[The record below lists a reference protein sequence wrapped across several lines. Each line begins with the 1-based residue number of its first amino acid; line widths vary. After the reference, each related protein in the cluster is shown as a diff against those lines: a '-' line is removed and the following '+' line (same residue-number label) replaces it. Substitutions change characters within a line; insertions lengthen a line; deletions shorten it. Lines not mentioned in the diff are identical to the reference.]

1 MGMRAFY
8 AMSGDV
14 VSPPSRVPAVSYRLK
29 ISAQVCARPTSRDL
43 QQCCEELKTKER
55 TRERERPFFFL
66 ASTARLSMTAVAAK
80 GIPSE
85 KARRRANLLRVRIH
99 EIAPKSLQ
107 IAILALQPCSFK
119 YIQTQGN

>member
-1 MGMRAFY
+1 MRVFY

-55 TRERERPFFFL
+55 TRERERDIFFF
-66 ASTARLSMTAVAAK
+66 SPARP
-80 GIPSE
+80 G
-85 KARRRANLLRVRIH
+85 
-99 EIAPKSLQ
+99 
-107 IAILALQPCSFK
+107 
-119 YIQTQGN
+119 